1 MKIQRLLSRGTPAAS
16 PVPQDELSG
25 SEAGSLD
32 IEEELHQR
40 SLDPSD
46 PDVYLDAF
54 FGPLFFKLDRIRKEG
69 SAKPRFSDYWL
80 VSIFLLLNVGVQLT
94 IALKIE
100 QVGQETYGSIGKNLN
115 HGTCWR
121 ISHHPD
127 AIGALYPE
135 SLAGLRDSS
144 TFDFDCTQPMLT
156 LSIFP
161 ESLDTNRDGFWTM
174 DEVMARQEQLASL
187 GSNMAQGMN
196 KTMQRMAKYDEK
208 NRPGS
213 RSVST
218 SPVKL
223 DMEFFK
229 FYKGKIQVCVAND
242 KNLCGNLEASKQLP
256 KMLGGDAFEDED
268 RVAECE
274 DLMSTFCPKIFGSNY
289 QWINYE
295 TSELCGEPEF
305 DRVGHVNKVTYE
317 SVTTYQG
324 DSDSILGHIF
334 VTFLVLMLF
343 VWIMLMLS
351 EFRSIFNLVHVIWY
365 MPSTSDSDASFAS
378 GDETFTVSKLP
389 TFHKVFSLL
398 FIALPRLVIAVVVL
412 YVGANFLA
420 ITNNLQ
426 DLVLNSTA
434 LGFLIEVDNMI
445 HSSLL
450 GQSFEI
456 LVMHRF
462 EAVSAPSRERGVEP
476 VSPENDA
483 PCSGLRWAEQ
493 ELRTRGRLLYSA
505 SRSFTLRVQAVIAF
519 AFRLLVWVRRR

>member
-1 MKIQRLLSRGTPAAS
+1 
-16 PVPQDELSG
+16 
-25 SEAGSLD
+25 
-32 IEEELHQR
+32 
-40 SLDPSD
+40 
-46 PDVYLDAF
+46 
-54 FGPLFFKLDRIRKEG
+54 
-69 SAKPRFSDYWL
+69 
-80 VSIFLLLNVGVQLT
+80 
-94 IALKIE
+94 
-100 QVGQETYGSIGKNLN
+100 
-115 HGTCWR
+115 
-121 ISHHPD
+121 
-127 AIGALYPE
+127 
-135 SLAGLRDSS
+135 
-144 TFDFDCTQPMLT
+144 
-156 LSIFP
+156 
-161 ESLDTNRDGFWTM
+161 M

-398 FIALPRLVIAVVVL
+398 FMGP
-412 YVGANFLA
+412 
-420 ITNNLQ
+420 
-426 DLVLNSTA
+426 
-434 LGFLIEVDNMI
+434 
-445 HSSLL
+445 
-450 GQSFEI
+450 
-456 LVMHRF
+456 
-462 EAVSAPSRERGVEP
+462 
-476 VSPENDA
+476 
-483 PCSGLRWAEQ
+483 
-493 ELRTRGRLLYSA
+493 
-505 SRSFTLRVQAVIAF
+505 
-519 AFRLLVWVRRR
+519 

>member
-16 PVPQDELSG
+16 PVPQDEPSG

-161 ESLDTNRDGFWTM
+161 EGLDTNRDGFWTM
-174 DEVMARQEQLASL
+174 DEVMARQAQLASL

-213 RSVST
+213 RSVSS

-274 DLMSTFCPKIFGSNY
+274 DLMRTFCPKIFGSNY

-462 EAVSAPSRERGVEP
+462 EAVSAPSRERGVVQSFGALI
-476 VSPENDA
+476 VSLLATGFFIAYIYYQPF
-483 PCSGLRWAEQ
+483 GL
-493 ELRTRGRLLYSA
+493 
-505 SRSFTLRVQAVIAF
+505 QAVGLGVQCLCHLEGNCYAQK
-519 AFRLLVWVRRR
+519 LLPEVG